1 MLKHHSPAKSGHSI
15 KKKKKKKKLCVT
27 CALSACAKLWGVDTF
42 TAKDRD
48 FL

>member
-15 KKKKKKKKLCVT
+15 IIKKKKKLCET

>member
-15 KKKKKKKKLCVT
+15 IKKKKKLCET
-27 CALSACAKLWGVDTF
+27 CGCALSACAKLWGVDTF